1 MQPRPYQVFQET
13 TQEKKKKPHTQRKA
27 SMGVLES
34 GHGLRHGLL
43 FQNAMDSVKWVLAY
57 NL

>member
-1 MQPRPYQVFQET
+1 
-13 TQEKKKKPHTQRKA
+13 
-27 SMGVLES
+27 MGVLES

>member
-1 MQPRPYQVFQET
+1 MQRLAISRFSGDHT
-13 TQEKKKKPHTQRKA
+13 GKKKPHTQRKA

-43 FQNAMDSVKWVLAY
+43 FQNAMDSVKWMLAY